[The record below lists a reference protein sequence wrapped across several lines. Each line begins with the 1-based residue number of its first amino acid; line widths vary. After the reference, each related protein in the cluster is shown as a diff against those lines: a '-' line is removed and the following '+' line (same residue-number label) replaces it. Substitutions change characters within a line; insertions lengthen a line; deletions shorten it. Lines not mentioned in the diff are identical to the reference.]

1 MLTLTKKITVGLT
14 VTLLLLSLVCFAVA
28 QVEKVNINT
37 ASAEQLAKLKG
48 IGPALAQRI
57 IEYREKNRPF
67 EKPEDITKV
76 KGIGPKIWE
85 DNKGIIVVE

>member
-14 VTLLLLSLVCFAVA
+14 VTLLLLSLVSVTVA
-28 QVEKVNINT
+28 QEGKVNINT
-37 ASAEQLAKLKG
+37 ASEEQLAQLKG

-57 IEYREKNRPF
+57 IEYRNKNGPF
-67 EKPEDITKV
+67 EKPEEITKV

-85 DNKGIIVVE
+85 DNKGIIVVK